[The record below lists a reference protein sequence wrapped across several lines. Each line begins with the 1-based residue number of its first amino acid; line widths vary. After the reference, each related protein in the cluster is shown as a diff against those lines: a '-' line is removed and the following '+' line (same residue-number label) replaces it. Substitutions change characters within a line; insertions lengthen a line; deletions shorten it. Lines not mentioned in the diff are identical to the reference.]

1 VHNIDQIALQKSHD
15 KLFWKIVVDN
25 TPIGRKR
32 KRDFK
37 EYLLN
42 NQEQIKGKKDLLF
55 YTKTIIQTIFEKI

>member
-1 VHNIDQIALQKSHD
+1 LEQKE
-15 KLFWKIVVDN
+15 
-25 TPIGRKR
+25 

-55 YTKTIIQTIFEKI
+55 YTKTIIQTIYEKI